1 MPVGDYLIVRAPE
14 LSAPASLVTQ
24 MYEFFPVILAYSRDI
39 INGLEQVDDVA
50 VTDTNYVIQPVD
62 VVT

>member
-1 MPVGDYLIVRAPE
+1 
-14 LSAPASLVTQ
+14 
-24 MYEFFPVILAYSRDI
+24 MYEFFPVILVYSRDI
-39 INGLEQVDDVA
+39 INGLEQVEDVA